1 VSLRCDGRA
10 PVNARG
16 SNIAL
21 RALVVAAA
29 LTVTGCAS
37 TSQARSLASLSSATA
52 DPLAGSPTGPITPGP
67 ITTPGP
73 FSPAPSAVRTPSPA
87 GQVRSATPGS
97 TQVTG
102 CSTAKPVVCSS
113 PTLPPGGLPAP
124 APIPIDSPTETLGAG
139 HTLGVADRGAL
150 VVLKVG
156 QHIDLVLQPLDAQ
169 ANWVP
174 TKVEGTG
181 LVTVS
186 TGGGY
191 PSNSPLQV
199 TFAATTAGNA
209 TITTGTDMACFHQKP
224 PCLPPVDEWSATVHI
239 TS

>member
-1 VSLRCDGRA
+1 VH
-10 PVNARG
+10 ARTPTT
-16 SNIAL
+16 AL
-21 RALVVAAA
+21 GALVVAAMV
-29 LTVTGCAS
+29 TVSGCAS
-37 TSQARSLASLSSATA
+37 TNQARTPASLPSATA
-52 DPLAGSPTGPITPGP
+52 DPIPGSPTGPITPRP

-73 FSPAPSAVRTPSPA
+73 FSPPPSPVRTPSPV
-87 GQVRSATPGS
+87 GQVGGATPVG

-124 APIPIDSPTETLGAG
+124 APVPVDSPTETLGVG
-139 HTLGVADRGAL
+139 HTLGSADNGAL
-150 VVLKVG
+150 VVLTVG
-156 QHIDLVLQPLDAQ
+156 QHLDLVLQPLDAQ

-174 TKVEGTG
+174 TKVQGTG

-186 TGGGY
+186 TSGGY

-199 TFAATTAGNA
+199 TFAAIAAGDA